1 MIFKLQALDLYHW
14 LMVLKISLPVIGL
27 DEILKFV
34 ARNYLEGKR
43 LPSSEPHLPPE
54 APAQPPSS
62 ALRRRLPPFLFLFR
76 WVSSRGLPAC
86 ALCRAAHP
94 APSLLSPHSPL

>member
-34 ARNYLEGKR
+34 AGNYLEGKS
-43 LPSSEPHLPPE
+43 LPASEPHPP
-54 APAQPPSS
+54 P
-62 ALRRRLPPFLFLFR
+62 
-76 WVSSRGLPAC
+76 
-86 ALCRAAHP
+86 
-94 APSLLSPHSPL
+94 

>member
-14 LMVLKISLPVIGL
+14 LMVFKISLPVIGL

-43 LPSSEPHLPPE
+43 LPASEPHLPP
-54 APAQPPSS
+54 
-62 ALRRRLPPFLFLFR
+62 
-76 WVSSRGLPAC
+76 
-86 ALCRAAHP
+86 
-94 APSLLSPHSPL
+94 

>member
-43 LPSSEPHLPPE
+43 LPASDSHPP
-54 APAQPPSS
+54 PPS
-62 ALRRRLPPFLFLFR
+62 ALRGRLPP
-76 WVSSRGLPAC
+76 S
-86 ALCRAAHP
+86 
-94 APSLLSPHSPL
+94 PSFSGG

>member
-43 LPSSEPHLPPE
+43 LPASDSHPPPQ
-54 APAQPPSS
+54 APAQPPPS
-62 ALRRRLPPFLFLFR
+62 ALRGRLPP
-76 WVSSRGLPAC
+76 S
-86 ALCRAAHP
+86 
-94 APSLLSPHSPL
+94 PSFSGG